1 MSQSQTLPQSLP
13 QALPRHRIDDLG
25 LDTLLLFAA
34 LGLVALGLVMVTSA
48 TIHKVPGSPFS
59 FMNRHLMALV
69 LGFFLA
75 FVALRI
81 PMQLWEGSGAWLYF
95 LGLGL
100 LILVMV
106 PGLGKEVNGA
116 VRWIPLGPFNFQSS
130 EFMKLF
136 MIFYVAGYI
145 VRRQQEVTQH
155 FWGFLKPLLLV
166 SLACAIIVRQ
176 PDLGTAVVIMTTV
189 LGLMFLGGVP
199 LWQFGI
205 LMGLFVALV
214 LMLIIFEPYRLARAV
229 SFLNPWDDPLKTGF
243 QLTQALIAFG
253 RGEWSGVGLGA
264 GIQKLF
270 YLPEAHTDFIL
281 SVMAEELGLL
291 GTLGVMALFGVL
303 VWRSFAI
310 GMEAERLGLRFNA
323 FAAYGFGLLNFLQAS
338 FNVGVN
344 TGLLPTK
351 GLTLPFISYGS
362 NSVMVACMVCGILLR
377 IDHENRLKVREGQA
391 WPRS

>member
-1 MSQSQTLPQSLP
+1 MSLTSPKMTLGRQV
-13 QALPRHRIDDLG
+13 DTLG
-25 LDTLLLFAA
+25 LDVLLLFAA
-34 LGLVALGLVMVTSA
+34 LGLIAFGLVMVTSA
-48 TIHKVPGSPFS
+48 TIHKVPSAPFS
-59 FMNRHLMALV
+59 FMNRHLLALL
-69 LGFFLA
+69 LGFGLA
-75 FVALRI
+75 FVALHI
-81 PMQLWEGSGAWLYF
+81 PMRNWESSGAWLYF

-100 LILVMV
+100 LVLVMV
-106 PGLGKEVNGA
+106 PGLGREVNGA

-145 VRRQQEVTQH
+145 VRRQQEVTQY
-155 FWGFLKPLLLV
+155 FWGFAKPLLLV
-166 SLACAIIVRQ
+166 ALACIIIVRQ

-199 LWQFGI
+199 LWQFGL
-205 LMGLFVALV
+205 LMGSFVVLV
-214 LMLIIFEPYRLARAV
+214 LLLIIFEPYRMARAV
-229 SFLNPWDDPLKTGF
+229 SFLNPWEDPLKTGF

-253 RGEWSGVGLGA
+253 RGELAGVGLGA

-281 SVMAEELGLL
+281 SVLAEELGLV
-291 GTLGVMALFGVL
+291 GTLGVIGLFGVL

-310 GMEAERLGLRFNA
+310 GMEADRLGLKFNA

-338 FNVGVN
+338 FNIGVN

-362 NSVMVACMVCGILLR
+362 NSIMVGVMVCGILLR
-377 IDHENRLKVREGQA
+377 IDYENRIKAREGQA
-391 WPRS
+391 WQGS

>member
-1 MSQSQTLPQSLP
+1 MTQANARLMSGRQLDS
-13 QALPRHRIDDLG
+13 LG
-25 LDTLLLFAA
+25 LDVLLLFAA
-34 LGLVALGLVMVTSA
+34 LGLIALGIVMVTSA
-48 TIHKVPGSPFS
+48 TIHKVPSAPFH
-59 FMNRHLMALV
+59 FMNRHLLALV
-69 LGFFLA
+69 LGFGLA
-75 FVALRI
+75 FVVLHI
-81 PMQLWEGSGAWLYF
+81 PMKNWETSGPWLYF

-106 PGLGKEVNGA
+106 PGLGREVNGA

-145 VRRQQEVTQH
+145 VRRSEEVTQH

-199 LWQFGI
+199 LWQFGL
-205 LMGLFVALV
+205 LMGLFIVLV
-214 LMLIIFEPYRLARAV
+214 VLLIIFEPFRLARAV
-229 SFLNPWDDPLKTGF
+229 SFLNPWEDPLKSGF

-253 RGEWSGVGLGA
+253 RGEFSGVGLGA

-281 SVMAEELGLL
+281 SVLAEELGLL
-291 GTLGVMALFGVL
+291 GTLGVIALFGVL
-303 VWRSFAI
+303 VWRSFVI
-310 GMEAERLGLRFNA
+310 GMEADRLGLKFNA
-323 FAAYGFGLLNFLQAS
+323 FVAYGVGLLNFLQAS

-362 NSVMVACMVCGILLR
+362 NSVMVAIMVCGILLR
-377 IDHENRLKVREGQA
+377 IDHENRLKAREAASWQG
-391 WPRS
+391 S

>member
-1 MSQSQTLPQSLP
+1 MSQATTATSAKRSQMD
-13 QALPRHRIDDLG
+13 ILG
-25 LDTLLLFAA
+25 LDVLLLFSA
-34 LGLVALGLVMVTSA
+34 LGLMALGTVMVTSA
-48 TIHKVPGSPFS
+48 TIHKVPDAPFH
-59 FMNRHLMALV
+59 FMNRHLIALA
-69 LGFFLA
+69 LGFGLA
-75 FVALRI
+75 FVTLHI
-81 PMQLWEGSGAWLYF
+81 PMKNWESSGPWLYF

-106 PGLGKEVNGA
+106 PGLGREVNGA

-130 EFMKLF
+130 EFMKMF

-155 FWGFLKPLLLV
+155 FWGFVKPLLLV

-205 LMGLFVALV
+205 LMGLFIVLV
-214 LMLIIFEPYRLARAV
+214 VLLIIFEPFRLARAV
-229 SFLNPWDDPLKTGF
+229 SFLNPWEDPLKSGF

-253 RGEWSGVGLGA
+253 RGEFSGVGLGA

-281 SVMAEELGLL
+281 SVLAEELGLL
-291 GTLGVMALFGVL
+291 GTLGVIALFGVL
-303 VWRSFAI
+303 VWRSFVI
-310 GMEAERLGLRFNA
+310 GMEADRLGLKFNA
-323 FAAYGFGLLNFLQAS
+323 FVAYGFGLLNFLQAS

-362 NSVMVACMVCGILLR
+362 NSVMVAIMVCGILLR
-377 IDHENRLKVREGQA
+377 IDYENRLKAREA
-391 WPRS
+391 C